1 MLWFIVP
8 IWGFAV
14 GVWATMPKLPESKK
28 EGEEGEEGAM

>member
-14 GVWATMPKLPESKK
+14 GVWATMPKLPDPPK
-28 EGEEGEEGAM
+28 EEGEEGTV